1 MPRRRRRSTRPR
13 LRRAAVYGPIAAMP
27 ISARDPSALPSPAI
41 LKRRCA
47 ALARLDRVI
56 DPDADVPTHDV
67 ARGGGTF
74 WLRESEGNHVQIAF
88 MRAGVVILGFDH
100 ESPMSPAGNGER
112 VWPGVVD
119 ALPAPLR
126 RALRDHAFGDDITFC
141 VWRQARD
148 RRWHSGPV
156 RRPRG
161 RDVDGSARLLAIL
174 DGDPLRYRRFARAV
188 HDRDVPLA
196 AIARAYAGHPV
207 DRAAVAPAAPP
218 APASAPRAAR
228 APPRFA
234 IGDRVIDPWGYR
246 GKVTAI
252 THGLAA
258 AAAAGEIGDVDRW
271 LRGLSVKP
279 KTPRRGIWYS
289 VRPSSGGEILVGELD
304 LRRAPG

>member
-1 MPRRRRRSTRPR
+1 
-13 LRRAAVYGPIAAMP
+13 MP
-27 ISARDPSALPSPAI
+27 ISARDPSALPTPAI
-41 LKRRCA
+41 LKRRCL
-47 ALARLDRVI
+47 ALARLDRAI

-74 WLRESEGNHVQIAF
+74 WLREAEGNHVQIAF

-100 ESPMSPAGNGER
+100 ESPMSPANHGER
-112 VWPGVVD
+112 IWPGVVD

-126 RALRDHAFGDDITFC
+126 RALRDYAFGDDITFC
-141 VWRQARD
+141 IWRQARD
-148 RRWHSGPV
+148 HRWHSGPV

-174 DGDPLRYRRFARAV
+174 DGDPRRYRRFARAV

-196 AIARAYAGHPV
+196 VIARAYAGHPV
-207 DRAAVAPAAPP
+207 ARAAIAPAAPP
-218 APASAPRAAR
+218 APTPRTAR
-228 APPRFA
+228 ARPTFA

-246 GKVTAI
+246 GKVSAI

-258 AAAAGEIGDVDRW
+258 AAAAGDIGDVDRW
-271 LRGLSVKP
+271 LRGLSIKP

-289 VRPSSGGEILVGELD
+289 VRPASGGEILVGELD
-304 LRRAPG
+304 LRRAPA